1 MFLYFNLTAVR
12 ALTKVTIFY
21 CELGIAV
28 YFCERIGRQYKIFVL
43 DQFCKWYVRSQRACM
58 KDEDHSETYARHL

>member
-1 MFLYFNLTAVR
+1 MCQRQMPHLQHQIVRFTKETRKRSLPDNVQLNFFNFNLTAVR

-28 YFCERIGRQYKIFVL
+28 YFCERIGKAV
-43 DQFCKWYVRSQRACM
+43 
-58 KDEDHSETYARHL
+58 